1 MICSSWPPTE
11 KAQQKRKRAGQAN
24 SNIGNNVA
32 ISKSR
37 VLKRM
42 TKNDSVLHKHIKWLK
57 ELQEERRLHEEKKE
71 IEQKAKLER
80 KRLFMERE
88 AKKRVA
94 GSQLSDEPEPKHSP
108 LLGREMD
115 DLTVVSSIASIPM
128 ESKTKKPAWCRS
140 EEMAEMEDE
149 ANLLDFVNGL
159 DFDAYN
165 EDLELQSLMSQ
176 LKARIKKL
184 KHKKKKQ
191 EIKLQTCVDREN
203 ASLQAKLVD
212 DEPAVDFLPGDVEND
227 EVQADDTKSIANSV
241 MSESSIGS
249 VHSKKSLANLVAK
262 ARERRSDM
270 ALIEEDKEEA
280 MQPPILSTVSDDNGA
295 RMAEKKSINKLAFIN
310 RNPAI

>member
-1 MICSSWPPTE
+1 VARENHTRGMICSSWPPTE

-94 GSQLSDEPEPKHSP
+94 GSQLSDEPEPKHYP
-108 LLGREMD
+108 LLGKDMD
-115 DLTVVSSIASIPM
+115 DLTVASSIASTPV

-149 ANLLDFVNGL
+149 ANLLDFVSGL

-165 EDLELQSLMSQ
+165 EDLELQSLMGQ

-184 KHKKKKQ
+184 KHEKKKQ
-191 EIKLQTCVDREN
+191 EIKLQTCVDVRQIFFHFF
-203 ASLQAKLVD
+203 SD
-212 DEPAVDFLPGDVEND
+212 M
-227 EVQADDTKSIANSV
+227 SV
-241 MSESSIGS
+241 KFS
-249 VHSKKSLANLVAK
+249 VTCCCCFIYYKTE
-262 ARERRSDM
+262 RERFATSKACRRRASC
-270 ALIEEDKEEA
+270 
-280 MQPPILSTVSDDNGA
+280 
-295 RMAEKKSINKLAFIN
+295 
-310 RNPAI
+310 